1 MLKRIVPVVAVV
13 LSLTGCPEEKKA
25 PAPAPTPAPAPVAA
39 PAPTPAAAPAAPAAD
54 ADSGAARAAAPAAA
68 PAAPPAA
75 PAAPA
80 VDPKADAADI
90 FKVRCSTCHG
100 LEGKGDGPASA
111 ALNPK
116 PRNYTDA
123 KWQDSV
129 TDEHIE
135 KTIVN
140 GGASVGLSPL
150 MVPNPDLAG
159 KPETVK
165 ELRKIIRGFKGK

>member
-1 MLKRIVPVVAVV
+1 MKRIVPCVAVV
-13 LSLTGCPEEKKA
+13 LALTGCPEEKKA
-25 PAPAPTPAPAPVAA
+25 TPPPAAQAPAPTPTPQAAPAA
-39 PAPTPAAAPAAPAAD
+39 PAPAAAAPAAAEAAADSGAAPAAAAAPAAPAAPTVD
-54 ADSGAARAAAPAAA
+54 A
-68 PAAPPAA
+68 
-75 PAAPA
+75 
-80 VDPKADAADI
+80 KADAADI

-135 KTIVN
+135 KTIVQ

-150 MVPNPDLAG
+150 MVPNPDLAA